1 MLYLQKDNKVK
12 NNLYNK
18 KKVTSPTIKA
28 KNIIADDNTNE
39 TNVLNNEDSQDKLNT
54 SLKE

>member
-1 MLYLQKDNKVK
+1 MIIIITTN
-12 NNLYNK
+12 
-18 KKVTSPTIKA
+18 IE

-39 TNVLNNEDSQDKLNT
+39 TNVLNIDDSQDKLNT

>member
-18 KKVTSPTIKA
+18 KKVTTPTIKA
-28 KNIIADDNTNE
+28 KHIIADDNTNE
-39 TNVLNNEDSQDKLNT
+39 TTVLNIDDTQDK
-54 SLKE
+54 